1 MMITSVKNPLLAA
14 EPKGYPEARYPEFCI
29 MGRSNVGKSSFINAL
44 LNRKKLAYTSQ
55 NPGKTQTIN
64 FYLINDDFYFVDVP
78 GYGYAKVSKQKRE
91 AFGKMIET
99 YLTERETLKHVF
111 LLIDSRHEPTK
122 DDYLMVEFLQYIRI
136 PFTIVA
142 TKADKLSK
150 NQQQAHLSKL
160 NKQLMLDSYTDV
172 ILFSAVT
179 KQNRDLILENIIRIA
194 DNKA

>member
-1 MMITSVKNPLLAA
+1 MITSVKNPLLAA

-136 PFTIVA
+136 PFTIIA

-172 ILFSAVT
+172 ILFSSVT
-179 KQNRDLILENIIRIA
+179 KQNKDLILDNIIRIA
-194 DNKA
+194 HNKA

>member
-1 MMITSVKNPLLAA
+1 MITSVTPPLLAA
-14 EPKGYPEARYPEFCI
+14 EPKGYPDAVYPEFCI

-64 FYLINDDFYFVDVP
+64 FYLINDNFYLVDVP

-99 YLTERETLKHVF
+99 YLTQRETLRHVF

-142 TKADKLSK
+142 TKADKLSN
-150 NQQQAHLSKL
+150 NQQHAHLSKL

-179 KQNRDLILENIIRIA
+179 KQNRDLILDNIVRIA